1 MAILGIDVG
10 NSMTKSNKG
19 VVFDTKYIKGENL
32 LGTGIKTNRGI
43 TIGEGNYDTEY
54 RKIKKD
60 RYIDYLHTAIALSTE
75 DLDNEIVVGLPISQY
90 KKDREELIELIS
102 NNAYIDL
109 NVNNKRYKGYIT
121 NVNVYPEGIA
131 SISNDF
137 EGVIVDIGGRTT
149 DACFTYISDNNKR
162 KIDDPISI
170 PAGTLNLYNNFINVI
185 NSKYVLD
192 LKSKDAQRIIKNGLK
207 IEGEYK
213 DINFAIDVFK
223 DFLDGLIKDL
233 NLHYA
238 LSASDVLFVGGGS
251 LVLQKPIMNR
261 LKHAQLADDCLFSNA
276 NGFYRIGCD
285 LFG

>member
-54 RKIKKD
+54 RKLKKD
-60 RYIDYLHTAIALSTE
+60 RYIDYLHTAIALSS
-75 DLDNEIVVGLPISQY
+75 NEEENQVVVGLPLSQY
-90 KKDREELIELIS
+90 KKDREELIDLIV

-109 NVNNKRYKGYIT
+109 ELNNRGYRGYIT
-121 NVNVYPEGIA
+121 NVSVYPEGVA
-131 SISNDF
+131 SISNEF

-149 DACFTYISDNNKR
+149 DACFTYLNNGKR
-162 KIDDPISI
+162 KIEEPISI

-185 NSKYVLD
+185 NNRYALD
-192 LKSKDAQRIIKNGLK
+192 LKSKDAQRIMKNGLK
-207 IEGEYK
+207 IEGQQK
-213 DINFAIDVFK
+213 DITFAIEVFK
-223 DFLDGLIKDL
+223 EFLEGLIKDL
-233 NLHYA
+233 KLQYA
-238 LSASDVLFVGGGS
+238 LSTNDIIFTGGGS
-251 LVLQKPIMNR
+251 LELRKPIMNR
-261 LKHAQLADDCLFSNA
+261 LEYAQFADNCLFSNA